1 MKLQATRV
9 VALSVTSSGFTPPPC
24 RITGKVNGGRRGA
37 GRVVYLGPWTLQS
50 AEIDEVRRGI
60 QAGLYWDS
68 CCTRKRKL
76 EAGALA
82 GSSLKRG
89 EGRRDLWVGLEGR
102 LSWSTCPLGSAL
114 CREHDQ
120 DAVHG
125 GGSWVSAF
133 SYLIGRDLPQL
144 RMPAVISSPL

>member
-50 AEIDEVRRGI
+50 AEIDEVRQGI

-89 EGRRDLWVGLEGR
+89 EGRRQE
-102 LSWSTCPLGSAL
+102 STIMHPPGAPTW
-114 CREHDQ
+114 
-120 DAVHG
+120 G
-125 GGSWVSAF
+125 GG
-133 SYLIGRDLPQL
+133 GRAGPVVTGGGLHLQLQLPL
-144 RMPAVISSPL
+144 